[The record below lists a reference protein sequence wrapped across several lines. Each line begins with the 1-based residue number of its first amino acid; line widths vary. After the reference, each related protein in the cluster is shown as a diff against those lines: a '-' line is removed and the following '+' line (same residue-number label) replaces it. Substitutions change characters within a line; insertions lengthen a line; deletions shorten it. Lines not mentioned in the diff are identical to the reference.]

1 MSLALRRY
9 RLPISEGKEI
19 MHQTAK
25 HVTVQSRYVT
35 ECVHLGSVLLQY
47 IPTAEQRAD
56 IFTKALSG
64 PVFRYHRDSFMTGAS
79 IAKEKALLAIRM
91 VDIPKSK
98 HVLKLLVTLRNFS
111 TLLAEARWAML
122 IAGVSASHQHQLS
135 MHREQVARLV
145 RLIRCQT
152 RRIIGKSRSWISLEL
167 PETQNASSGS
177 VGPA

>member
-1 MSLALRRY
+1 MNWY
-9 RLPISEGKEI
+9 
-19 MHQTAK
+19 
-25 HVTVQSRYVT
+25 
-35 ECVHLGSVLLQY
+35 
-47 IPTAEQRAD
+47 
-56 IFTKALSG
+56 
-64 PVFRYHRDSFMTGAS
+64 AS

-91 VDIPKSK
+91 VDVPKSK
-98 HVLKLLVTLRNFS
+98 RVLKLLVTLRNFS

-152 RRIIGKSRSWISLEL
+152 RRIIGKSRAWISLEL